1 MAKCR
6 KVSIGAA
13 AIIIF
18 SISVLL
24 ALQPVASALMKP
36 MSIGELTGEAD
47 VIAIGDIKEVESRW
61 GINNSIIYTY
71 STMSVNRYIKGG
83 RGEETLIII
92 SDGGRVG
99 SLFIWVDDTPTFLKD
114 EKVLVFLKRA
124 GKEYRVVGL
133 AQGKYTL
140 KNGVLTAG
148 SGSGKT
154 PLPEFLKQIE
164 AVMPLSD
171 IPAQTKARESPG
183 FEAASVILGLIV
195 ALRNRKV
202 IISSP

>member
-1 MAKCR
+1 MAKDR

-24 ALQPVASALMKP
+24 GIQPVALALMKP
-36 MSIGELTGEAD
+36 MSVGELTGEAN
-47 VIAIGDIKEVESRW
+47 VIAIGDIKDTESRW
-61 GINNSIIYTY
+61 GINKSIIYTY
-71 STMSVNRYIKGG
+71 STISVNRYIKGG
-83 RGEETLIII
+83 NGEETLTII

-99 SLFIWVDDTPTFLKD
+99 SLFIWVEDTPTFLKD
-114 EKVLVFLKRA
+114 EKVLVFLKRD

-140 KNGVLTAG
+140 KNGVLIG
-148 SGSGKT
+148 SGSEKT
-154 PLPEFLKQIE
+154 PLLEFLQQIE
-164 AVMPLSD
+164 SVIPVSD
-171 IPAQTKARESPG
+171 ILAQTKIQGTPG
-183 FEAASVILGLIV
+183 FEAAAVFLVLIS
-195 ALRNRKV
+195 AKRNRKV